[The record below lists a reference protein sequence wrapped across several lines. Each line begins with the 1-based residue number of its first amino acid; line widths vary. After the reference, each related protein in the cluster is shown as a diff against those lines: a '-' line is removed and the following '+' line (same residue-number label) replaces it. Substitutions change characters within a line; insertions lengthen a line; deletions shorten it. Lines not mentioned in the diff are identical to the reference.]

1 MRQHLLGSILGQAA
15 LALRDRYR
23 LLTAARESLGTLAND
38 QLAGAIV
45 TRLVADGG
53 TFVDVG
59 AHIGSVV
66 AEVKRHRPDARV
78 VAFEAIPEKAVR
90 LRAKFR
96 DIRVECCALSDR
108 EGTSSFFIDL
118 AQSGYSS
125 LAEGRENV
133 QEIEV
138 PLRRLDGFG
147 ITADVVKID
156 VEGAELGVLRGA
168 TAMLERSRPVVMF
181 ESAPEE
187 LLGYDKASLWAFL
200 DDLGYAIYVPNRLAH
215 QAPGLTL
222 EGFVDSHQY
231 PRRTTNYFAVP
242 AERREETRRRT
253 RQILKLDRNGT

>member
-1 MRQHLLGSILGQAA
+1 MRQHLLGSVFGQAA
-15 LALRDRYR
+15 LALRDRYH
-23 LLTAARESLGTLAND
+23 LLTSARESLGTLAND
-38 QLAGAIV
+38 QLAGTIV
-45 TRLVADGG
+45 TRLAAEGS

-59 AHIGSVV
+59 AHIGSVI
-66 AEVKRHRPDARV
+66 AQVKRHGPGAKL
-78 VAFEAIPEKAVR
+78 VAFEAIPEKAAR

-96 DIRVECCALSDR
+96 DVRVECCALSDR
-108 EGTSSFFIDL
+108 EGTASFFVDL

-125 LAEGRENV
+125 LAGGRDDIR
-133 QEIEV
+133 EIEV

-147 ITADVVKID
+147 ISPDIVKID

-168 TAMLERSRPVVMF
+168 TAMLERCRPVIMF

-187 LLGYDKASLWAFL
+187 LLGYDKAGMWTLL
-200 DDLGYAIYVPNRLAH
+200 DDRGYAIYVPNRLAH

-242 AERREETRRRT
+242 VERRKEIRARARH
-253 RQILKLDRNGT
+253 ILKLD